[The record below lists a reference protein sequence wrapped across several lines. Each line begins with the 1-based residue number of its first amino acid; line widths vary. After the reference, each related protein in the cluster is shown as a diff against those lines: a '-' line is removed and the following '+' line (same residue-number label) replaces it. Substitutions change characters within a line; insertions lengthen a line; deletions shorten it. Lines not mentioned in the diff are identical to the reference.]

1 MDRPVVY
8 AWLDERKDFFALLA
22 TKIEGCELLEFDEDY
37 SRLHGLIV
45 GIPSREDP
53 TFDARIDVLTK
64 AVLNPAALPVIALAR
79 VPDRKV
85 ILQCLSVGAFDY
97 FVESGSMDEL
107 KLVLRR
113 AARYHEMHQEI
124 THLRDTMRRPSGFQD
139 IIGMHE
145 SMIRVFKLAA
155 QVATTDANVLITGE
169 SGTGKELLARAI
181 HNASSRARNAFIPVS
196 CTAFP
201 ETLIEAEL
209 FGHEKGAFTGAVLA
223 RRGRFEAAEN
233 GTIFLDEIGE
243 LSAPLQAKLL
253 RVLQERTFERLGSNV
268 TRPMTAR
275 VISATHRDL
284 KQCVNGGTYRLDLYY
299 RLNTVEI
306 ALPPLRERWGDIEV
320 LAQTFF
326 AMYAERYNRPAK
338 RLSPAVLSALR
349 QHNWPGNV
357 RELQHVVERAV
368 VICEEPEIQ
377 LEHLPPEIAG
387 RARSCGEFS
396 FDEEVRRFKRS
407 LIEHALMEFNYNKLR
422 AARSLR
428 MPRTSLHRLID
439 DLSIRH
445 FPDS

>member
-1 MDRPVVY
+1 
-8 AWLDERKDFFALLA
+8 
-22 TKIEGCELLEFDEDY
+22 
-37 SRLHGLIV
+37 
-45 GIPSREDP
+45 
-53 TFDARIDVLTK
+53 
-64 AVLNPAALPVIALAR
+64 
-79 VPDRKV
+79 
-85 ILQCLSVGAFDY
+85 
-97 FVESGSMDEL
+97 
-107 KLVLRR
+107 VLRR

-124 THLRDTMRRPSGFQD
+124 THLRDSMHRPSGFAD

-145 SMIRVFKLAA
+145 SMAQVFKMAA
-155 QVATTDANVLITGE
+155 CVAPSDANVLITGE

-181 HNASSRARNAFIPVS
+181 HNASGRARNSFIPVS

-201 ETLIEAEL
+201 ESLIEAEL
-209 FGHEKGAFTGAVLA
+209 FGHERGAFTGAVTM

-243 LSAPLQAKLL
+243 LSTPLQAKLL
-253 RVLQERTFERLGSNV
+253 RVLQERIFERLGSNV
-268 TRPMTAR
+268 ARPMTAR

-284 KQCVNGGTYRLDLYY
+284 KQCVNSGTYRLDLYY

-306 ALPPLRERWGDIEV
+306 ALPPLRDRWGDVEV

-368 VICEEPEIQ
+368 VICEEPEIK

-387 RARSCGEFS
+387 RARDCGEFS

-407 LIEHALMEFNYNKLR
+407 LIEHALSEFGNNKLQ
-422 AARSLR
+422 AARSLH

-439 DLSIRH
+439 DLSIRNCK
-445 FPDS
+445 DS